1 MPSLL
6 MNLLLV
12 PHDCLLKTIYD
23 GDIID
28 PNKLTL
34 NARLD
39 RPTPAVSIV
48 SNALSSLPS
57 LEYWRAFV
65 SQNPFQI

>member
-34 NARLD
+34 KARLD
-39 RPTPAVSIV
+39 RPTPEV

-65 SQNPFQI
+65 YQNPFQI